1 MGAGGI
7 TNVGPINT
15 PTTGKGAIAGFD
27 PIMKMSR
34 RRTKKRKKMESA
46 GKQWEHRRNDPTY
59 IDGRS
64 SQARKLIKRLA
75 KRKKKMTEETLLEY
89 GGGNANSGGGG
100 TSSGGDTTNQAYKF
114 ISQKRKVQKKQEREK
129 RAANRKQEIQ
139 MISRAKA
146 SDYQKKAKDRQKKLS
161 TQLATK
167 KEEFGDALV
176 YMESLFEQIE
186 SDNHNPTTYFFY
198 DESELELTREQAFD
212 VVQKFGALSEDNK
225 EAFLDKLVDSKELM
239 EKILAI

>member
-15 PTTGKGAIAGFD
+15 QTTGKGAIMGFD
-27 PIMKMSR
+27 PILGMSR
-34 RRTKKRKKMESA
+34 RRTKKRKKQESA
-46 GKQWEHRRNDPTY
+46 GKQWDHRRRDPTY

-64 SQARKLIKRLA
+64 KQARKLIKRLS
-75 KRKKKMTEETLLEY
+75 KRKKMTESTLLEY
-89 GGGNANSGGGG
+89 GGGDDNKSGG
-100 TSSGGDTTNQAYKF
+100 SGGDNTNQAYKF

-167 KEEFGDALV
+167 KEQWDGIV
-176 YMESLFEQIE
+176 YMESLFEQLE
-186 SDNHNPTTYFFY
+186 NENENPVYYFFN
-198 DESELELTREQAFD
+198 DDSELEVTNEQAYD
-212 VVQKFGALSEDNK
+212 IVE
-225 EAFLDKLVDSKELM
+225 
-239 EKILAI
+239 